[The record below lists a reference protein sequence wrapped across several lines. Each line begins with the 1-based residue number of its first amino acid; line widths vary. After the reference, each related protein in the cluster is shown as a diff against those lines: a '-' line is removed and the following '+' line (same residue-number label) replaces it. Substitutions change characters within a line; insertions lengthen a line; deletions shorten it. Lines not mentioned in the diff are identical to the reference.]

1 MFDRR
6 KFIQL
11 GLAGIAAA
19 GWSRLAAAAA
29 MAGRDYAVI
38 AQPLP
43 VETGDKV
50 EVLELFWYGCPHCF
64 ELEPKLAKWVKALPK
79 DVEFRRMPAIFRD
92 TWVPGAKL
100 FYALEALGELQRLN
114 SDVFDAIH
122 VENKDLNDEQSLANW
137 MVSKGVDRKKFL
149 DTFNSFNVQTKAK
162 RAEQLT
168 RQSKIQGVPALIID
182 GRYATS
188 GAMVGGHEQMLA
200 VADELIQKARGERK
214 KK

>member
-1 MFDRR
+1 
-6 KFIQL
+6 
-11 GLAGIAAA
+11 
-19 GWSRLAAAAA
+19 
-29 MAGRDYAVI
+29 
-38 AQPLP
+38 
-43 VETGDKV
+43 
-50 EVLELFWYGCPHCF
+50 
-64 ELEPKLAKWVKALPK
+64 
-79 DVEFRRMPAIFRD
+79 MPAIFRD

-100 FYALEALGELQRLN
+100 FYTLDALGELQRLN

-137 MVSKGVDRKKFL
+137 VVSKGVDRKKFL